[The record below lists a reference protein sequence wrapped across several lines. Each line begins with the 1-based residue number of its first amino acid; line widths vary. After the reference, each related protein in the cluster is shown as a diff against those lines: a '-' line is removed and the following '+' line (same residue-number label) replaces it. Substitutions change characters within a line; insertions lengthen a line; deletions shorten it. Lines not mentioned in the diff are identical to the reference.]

1 MVRWVPSDEL
11 FVNRLA
17 WLVRRDGLNSVATD
31 YGRSRRSVR
40 RWLSYETRP
49 NQNIRRRIAN
59 RGRRI
64 TGPAVRTRDARGRF
78 RTAVMDRRARSAIAT
93 INRERRER
101 RELGMREARTDR
113 QRQIVAQL
121 PGDLTP
127 VEERDLD
134 RRLQDLVRRDALG
147 EDTADDWR
155 EFEAD
160 YQSMV
165 GSA

>member
-1 MVRWVPSDEL
+1 MVRWTPSDEL

-17 WLVRRDGLNSVATD
+17 WLVRRDGLNSVASD

-49 NQNIRRRIAN
+49 NVNIRRRVSN
-59 RGRRI
+59 RARTI
-64 TGPAVRTRDARGRF
+64 TGPVTRRRDAQGRF
-78 RTAVMDRRARSAIAT
+78 RTGVMDRRAQTAIDT
-93 INRERRER
+93 INRQRRER
-101 RELGMREARTDR
+101 VELGIREARTPR
-113 QRQIVAQL
+113 QRQMVGQL
-121 PGDLTP
+121 PTDLTP
-127 VEERDLD
+127 AEERDLD

-155 EFEAD
+155 DFEAD